1 MADPKHA
8 NEEEERAVISLD
20 LGDLG
25 TSAADTPA
33 PDPEKI
39 EQLSVDS
46 GFGARAKPKTT
57 EQPPAKT
64 TRATKPATAKPK
76 DRRRRSGRTH
86 PFNTKI
92 KPEAHQQLVEI
103 ADRLSDQEGR
113 VVTMAE
119 VIEKA
124 LICYEMKLAENDSD

>member
-8 NEEEERAVISLD
+8 NDEQEDRAVISLD

-25 TSAADTPA
+25 NSAADTPV
-33 PDPEKI
+33 PDAEKI
-39 EQLSVDS
+39 EQVSVES

-57 EQPPAKT
+57 EQPART
-64 TRATKPATAKPK
+64 SRTTKPAAAKPK

-103 ADRLSDQEGR
+103 SDRLSDQEGR

-124 LICYEMKLAENDSD
+124 LICYEMKLAEKDSD